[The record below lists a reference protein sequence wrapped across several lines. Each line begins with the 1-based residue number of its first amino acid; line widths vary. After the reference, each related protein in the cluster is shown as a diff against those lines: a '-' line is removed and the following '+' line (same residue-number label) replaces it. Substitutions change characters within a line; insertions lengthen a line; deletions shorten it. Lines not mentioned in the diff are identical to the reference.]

1 MSLDAILWLGL
12 SSGICS
18 SLLFFLSGRLLLSRL
33 SRELPL
39 QLQSLMDDESVQR
52 SIKDKFDDFV
62 RLRLGQALPV
72 LNMFIDDKL
81 IEELKPVFMEEVTRG
96 IPDLA
101 GNDRIVRKMR
111 NILSARMQKIS
122 VRLIPLWVT
131 AHILCAYFFYLIY

>member
-1 MSLDAILWLGL
+1 
-12 SSGICS
+12 
-18 SLLFFLSGRLLLSRL
+18 
-33 SRELPL
+33 
-39 QLQSLMDDESVQR
+39 MDDESVQR

-101 GNDRIVRKMR
+101 GNDRIARKMR
-111 NILSARMQKIS
+111 NILSARMQKNLCPAYS
-122 VRLIPLWVT
+122 TLGNCSYFVR
-131 AHILCAYFFYLIY
+131 ILFYLIY